1 MESTNIPVE
10 IEAKFKQATVK
21 GGVAVL
27 QFEVD
32 TEDSAAFDAIR
43 KSGEEVWLSIQ
54 SKQPQILFVSHDGD
68 AAVIDEAITERKYN
82 QMLNE
87 EVR

>member
-10 IEAKFKQATVK
+10 IEAKFKQATIK
-21 GGVAVL
+21 GGIAVL

-32 TEDSAAFDAIR
+32 MGDSAAFEAIR

-54 SKQPQILFVSHDGD
+54 SKQPQILFVSHD
-68 AAVIDEAITERKYN
+68 VEVTE
-82 QMLNE
+82 
-87 EVR
+87 

>member
-21 GGVAVL
+21 GVAVL

-54 SKQPQILFVSHDGD
+54 SKQPQILFVSHDGE
-68 AAVIDEAITERKYN
+68 VTE
-82 QMLNE
+82 
-87 EVR
+87 

>member
-43 KSGEEVWLSIQ
+43 KSDEAFDRFLDARERLSKWI
-54 SKQPQILFVSHDGD
+54 VGH
-68 AAVIDEAITERKYN
+68 AAVIDEAITEKKYN
-82 QMLNE
+82 DMLNE